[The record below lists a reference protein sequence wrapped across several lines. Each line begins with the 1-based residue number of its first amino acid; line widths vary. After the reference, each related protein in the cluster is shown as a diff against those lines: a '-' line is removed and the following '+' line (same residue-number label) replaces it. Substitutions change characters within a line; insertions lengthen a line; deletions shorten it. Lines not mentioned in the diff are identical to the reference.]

1 MIDVNIEAY
10 FKDRYWNG
18 WWWDR
23 GCLYDHP
30 FNGECQLCK
39 IGSWYYTSPS
49 KTALKRFG
57 GLIQDHIEVYA
68 DGRVYMQKGRGAAF
82 RKRCKKRKK
91 K

>member
-1 MIDVNIEAY
+1 MIDVDIEAY

-30 FNGECQLCK
+30 FNGECKGCEC
-39 IGSWYYTSPS
+39 GTWYYTAPS
-49 KTALKRFG
+49 KTGLKRFG
-57 GLIQDHIEVYA
+57 GLIMDDIEVYA
-68 DGRVYMQKGRGAAF
+68 DGRVYMEPINKLQTR
-82 RKRCKKRKK
+82 KRKK